1 MVPTE
6 NSPLVKFLRMTAENS
21 DPILTN
27 PTHHQFHQA
36 SLFWASFRL
45 YPLPSRTECVISRIY
60 LMHSTHIEIHFP
72 KCQIHCPKYKI
83 HHSKYEKHQS
93 KYKLFHWSMQ
103 RCEVLYSPGELQAAV
118 CFSECSVLFN
128 CISPLYFWTGKVLQM
143 NTKQKILWMQSFL
156 QVYFSKCISP
166 LYFSTV
172 FLQCISPLYFST
184 VFLNSRAVQLNAKEK
199 VHSMQCGRGFVS

>member
-1 MVPTE
+1 
-6 NSPLVKFLRMTAENS
+6 MTAENS

-45 YPLPSRTECVISRIY
+45 YPLPSRTECVTSRIY

-128 CISPLYFWTGKVLQM
+128 CISFTVFRNSKVLQM
-143 NTKQKILWMQSFL
+143 NVPRKRFFECR
-156 QVYFSKCISP
+156 VFFKCIFQV
-166 LYFSTV
+166 YFSTV
-172 FLQCISPLYFST
+172 FLHCISEEESGAVECQGKGSQHAVRPRLCLLICRNIYPHIKPGPPLAASP
-184 VFLNSRAVQLNAKEK
+184 LL
-199 VHSMQCGRGFVS
+199 